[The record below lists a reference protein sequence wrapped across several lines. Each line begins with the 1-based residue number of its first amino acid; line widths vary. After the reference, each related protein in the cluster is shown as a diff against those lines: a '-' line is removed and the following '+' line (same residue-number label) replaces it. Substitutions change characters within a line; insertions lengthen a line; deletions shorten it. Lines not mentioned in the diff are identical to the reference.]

1 MSHHVMKYPPNK
13 QLIYLVA
20 LVLLLAALIGLQSC
34 SSEKKA
40 LKPYKAVN
48 SDVDT
53 SYKEKKKELIAR
65 VCAVNFPIEIKTV
78 VKDSIRTKVV
88 RVQDN
93 NLVNKLKAE
102 LAKKCKD
109 INIDSIY
116 NILPFDTIY
125 VEHYNT
131 KTVTQKDTFTLREMA
146 KSNDELH
153 SKVNTLNAENVSLN
167 KHIEDA
173 TKKLNEVEKT
183 KDKWRWR
190 CILACMA
197 FVASWGLYGY
207 FKLRKSLMPKI

>member
-1 MSHHVMKYPPNK
+1 MKYPPNK
-13 QLIYLVA
+13 QLIYLA
-20 LVLLLAALIGLQSC
+20 ILIAFLIFMIGLQSC

-48 SDVDT
+48 SDVDS

-78 VKDSIRTKVV
+78 VKDSIRTKIL

-116 NILPFDTIY
+116 NELPFDTIY
-125 VEHYNT
+125 IDHYHT
-131 KTVTQKDTFTLREMA
+131 KTVTQKDTLSLYNMG
-146 KSNDELH
+146 
-153 SKVNTLNAENVSLN
+153 VENSRLVYYNQQLKNVIDDNNKDIEKLN
-167 KHIEDA
+167 KN
-173 TKKLNEVEKT
+173 LNEVEKT
-183 KDKWRWR
+183 KDKWKWR

>member
-1 MSHHVMKYPPNK
+1 MKHIVKYPPNN

-53 SYKEKKKELIAR
+53 SYKEKKIELISR
-65 VCAVNFPIEIKTV
+65 VCAVNFPIQEKTI
-78 VKDSIRTKVV
+78 VKDSITTKIV
-88 RVQDN
+88 RIQDN

-116 NILPFDTIY
+116 NLLPFDTIY
-125 VEHYNT
+125 IDHYHT
-131 KTVTQKDTFTLREMA
+131 KTVTQKDTLSLYNMGVENTRLVYYNQQLKSIIDDNNKDIKDITADNVAAKKDRNKWRLYFFFLLSACIVYKVAKIYLSKSFTL
-146 KSNDELH
+146 
-153 SKVNTLNAENVSLN
+153 
-167 KHIEDA
+167 
-173 TKKLNEVEKT
+173 
-183 KDKWRWR
+183 
-190 CILACMA
+190 
-197 FVASWGLYGY
+197 
-207 FKLRKSLMPKI
+207 PKIF

>member
-48 SDVDT
+48 SDVDS
-53 SYKEKKKELIAR
+53 SYKDKKKELIAR

-125 VEHYNT
+125 IDHYHT
-131 KTVTQKDTFTLREMA
+131 KTVTQKDTLSLYNMGVENSRLTYYNLQL
-146 KSNDELH
+146 KSNIEDNNKDIE
-153 SKVNTLNAENVSLN
+153 KLN
-167 KHIEDA
+167 KDL
-173 TKKLNEVEKT
+173 KLS
-183 KDKWRWR
+183 DKWRIR
-190 CILACMA
+190 FFILMA
-197 FVASWGLYGY
+197 IIICYFGIKTFNFVRSYN
-207 FKLRKSLMPKI
+207 IHI